1 MLAHSVFT
9 VLRNE
14 NKFQT
19 RNKSKRTSVE
29 PAIFRPE
36 IVQYMK
42 DARSQLEVAR
52 GTAVIQLSDGEQVYT
67 DKQVAGLG
75 KNYMRETAR
84 NEAVA
89 AYTFFIQLYALD
101 ALLGHVESGKVAVD
115 GSVETISR
123 YVDELCECPP
133 DVDLL
138 LTMHCG
144 CYLLGIPMTSRLL

>member
-1 MLAHSVFT
+1 MFKLVRWVLAHSVFT

-42 DARSQLEVAR
+42 DARLQLEAAR
-52 GTAVIQLSDGEQVYT
+52 GTAKIQLSDGEHVYT

-84 NEAVA
+84 NEAVT
-89 AYTFFIQLYALD
+89 AYTFFIQLYTLD
-101 ALLGHVESGKVAVD
+101 ALLFHVESGKVAVE
-115 GSVETISR
+115 GSVGTINR
-123 YVDELCECPP
+123 YANHLFA
-133 DVDLL
+133 
-138 LTMHCG
+138 
-144 CYLLGIPMTSRLL
+144 